1 MKLKKNT
8 SVAPVYLD
16 NKNIRLNNKYIDQY
30 FRESQKNVEKY
41 YKYFKNQID
50 FIDCPICKSKRKIL
64 QYKLQSF
71 FYDKCLNCKS
81 VYVSNPLKQ
90 EVLLEKYQKAK
101 GDLIYIKMMKIGY
114 LKKYNE
120 LLYKK
125 YFKIIKKLGITKGN
139 LIDIG
144 CGSGEFL
151 KYTKKKHP
159 KFNLY
164 ATEHIGYA
172 KKFIEKIIAKKRFFF
187 QKNISDLKK
196 NNFFNIITLWGVLE
210 HVRKPVAFLSYCKKM
225 LKEKGIILIL
235 IPNYYSEAKN
245 ILGVNTPTLN
255 PIIHLNFFSIKGMSM
270 IAKKLRL
277 KLYGPF
283 LELPIIDLMYPY
295 LRSIKESKKNIIKE
309 KKTYYHVYLLR
320 K

>member
-1 MKLKKNT
+1 
-8 SVAPVYLD
+8 
-16 NKNIRLNNKYIDQY
+16 
-30 FRESQKNVEKY
+30 
-41 YKYFKNQID
+41 
-50 FIDCPICKSKRKIL
+50 
-64 QYKLQSF
+64 
-71 FYDKCLNCKS
+71 
-81 VYVSNPLKQ
+81 
-90 EVLLEKYQKAK
+90 
-101 GDLIYIKMMKIGY
+101 
-114 LKKYNE
+114 
-120 LLYKK
+120 
-125 YFKIIKKLGITKGN
+125 
-139 LIDIG
+139 
-144 CGSGEFL
+144 
-151 KYTKKKHP
+151 
-159 KFNLY
+159 
-164 ATEHIGYA
+164 
-172 KKFIEKIIAKKRFFF
+172 
-187 QKNISDLKK
+187 
-196 NNFFNIITLWGVLE
+196 
-210 HVRKPVAFLSYCKKM
+210 M